1 MSLRVRTY
9 TRARAS
15 DQAGF
20 GMIELLIA
28 MTVMSVGILAVF
40 AIFQSALVHT
50 RRASTI
56 STTAA
61 LADTE
66 MENYRA
72 VKYETIGLAEADVEA
87 ADATYADDS
96 AFRAISTP
104 ENELDS
110 TVVMA
115 ACPATPCTESVP
127 TKTASGADG
136 RSYRIDTY
144 VTWQTVAAS
153 DPDAGGPL
161 AAPTGRNV
169 KLLTI
174 VVRDEATART
184 YARVVSS
191 FDESTGL

>member
-1 MSLRVRTY
+1 
-9 TRARAS
+9 
-15 DQAGF
+15 
-20 GMIELLIA
+20 

-50 RRASTI
+50 RRASTV
-56 STTAA
+56 STAAA
-61 LADTE
+61 LADTQ

-72 VKYETIGLAEADVEA
+72 AKYETIGLAQGDVEA
-87 ADATYADDS
+87 ADATYTDDS
-96 AFRAISTP
+96 AFRTISTP
-104 ENELDS
+104 ENESSS
-110 TVVMA
+110 TVVLA
-115 ACPATPCTESVP
+115 KCPATPCTVSVP
-127 TKTASGADG
+127 TKTAPGADG

-144 VTWQTVAAS
+144 VTWQTISAS

-161 AAPTGRNV
+161 AAPAGRNV